1 MADIFIRCPSIGCR
15 QVLTVASECRGLLVT
30 CRFCKRMIRIPQERR
45 DGRAPAQTLP
55 AGTLPAGTLPV
66 AAPAVTTGAR

>member
-45 DGRAPAQTLP
+45 DGRAPA
-55 AGTLPAGTLPV
+55 GTLPAGTLPV